1 MRPGGYQGGE
11 FQEAGPQ
18 LKGNIWMHVW
28 EPVTSRGG
36 SSPRPGCHEQRE
48 EEVRSHGRKAE
59 GC

>member
-36 SSPRPGCHEQRE
+36 SSPRPGPERA
-48 EEVRSHGRKAE
+48 RL
-59 GC
+59 